1 MTAWRDRPLP
11 PSFRE
16 ELAGREEVLVTSRE
30 AGREV
35 TVPMTFAL
43 GATGHVY
50 LMTSAFSR
58 KARRWAR
65 DPWVRLTVARGAA
78 GVEGAAVSITADDLA
93 ADDVEHVLERFRSAG
108 AATPEALREL
118 VASGTHLLV
127 RVDGRAA

>member
-1 MTAWRDRPLP
+1 MVGPPLP
-11 PSFRE
+11 PRFRE
-16 ELAGREEVLVTSRE
+16 ALAGREEILVSSRE